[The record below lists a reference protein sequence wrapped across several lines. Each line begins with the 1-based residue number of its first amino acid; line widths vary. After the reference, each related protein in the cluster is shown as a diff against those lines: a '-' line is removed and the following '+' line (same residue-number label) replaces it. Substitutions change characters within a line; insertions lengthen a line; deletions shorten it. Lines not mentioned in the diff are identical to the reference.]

1 MTGEWWVR
9 SQVGAAARAMVWG
22 LLLASCSPAFAEPVT
37 VLVDVT
43 LIHPDRP
50 AQHAVE
56 RHGTVV
62 VSGERIAAV
71 GKAGEV
77 TIPAGATIVD
87 GNGKWLIPGL
97 VDAHVH
103 FDQSGNLYARP
114 DIADLTRWVP
124 YAQEQARNRARL
136 QETFAAWLRS
146 GVTGVVD
153 IGGPRWTFD
162 VREAAQ
168 RSDRAPRVAA
178 AGPLVSMV
186 ARPQLDVGDPPIVKV
201 TSPEA
206 ARALVRSTLEHRPDF
221 IKVWFIHQRG
231 DDLAAQEA
239 IVRAAGEEAHAAGV
253 RFAVH
258 ATELDVAKAALRAG
272 ADYLVH
278 SVEDAPVDDEFL
290 ALARQRNVIY
300 CPTLFVYEGYGLALS
315 NRWRPTPAEQRMADP
330 EVLSMMDDLDEIPP
344 DLLPAWIRRSMEQG
358 WSGRLPPHAAAN
370 LRRVWDAGITVVV
383 GSDAGNIGTL
393 HGPAIFREMASMV
406 RAGLTP
412 LEVLRAATL
421 NGADVM
427 GLGEQAGRIEPGAL
441 ADLVL
446 LDADPLLDIS
456 NLSRVQRVI
465 AKGRVLPASH

>member
-1 MTGEWWVR
+1 
-9 SQVGAAARAMVWG
+9 
-22 LLLASCSPAFAEPVT
+22 
-37 VLVDVT
+37 
-43 LIHPDRP
+43 
-50 AQHAVE
+50 
-56 RHGTVV
+56 
-62 VSGERIAAV
+62 
-71 GKAGEV
+71 
-77 TIPAGATIVD
+77 
-87 GNGKWLIPGL
+87 
-97 VDAHVH
+97 
-103 FDQSGNLYARP
+103 
-114 DIADLTRWVP
+114 
-124 YAQEQARNRARL
+124 
-136 QETFAAWLRS
+136 
-146 GVTGVVD
+146 
-153 IGGPRWTFD
+153 

-290 ALARQRNVIY
+290 ALARRRNVIY

>member
-1 MTGEWWVR
+1 
-9 SQVGAAARAMVWG
+9 
-22 LLLASCSPAFAEPVT
+22 
-37 VLVDVT
+37 
-43 LIHPDRP
+43 
-50 AQHAVE
+50 
-56 RHGTVV
+56 
-62 VSGERIAAV
+62 
-71 GKAGEV
+71 
-77 TIPAGATIVD
+77 
-87 GNGKWLIPGL
+87 
-97 VDAHVH
+97 
-103 FDQSGNLYARP
+103 
-114 DIADLTRWVP
+114 
-124 YAQEQARNRARL
+124 
-136 QETFAAWLRS
+136 
-146 GVTGVVD
+146 
-153 IGGPRWTFD
+153 
-162 VREAAQ
+162 
-168 RSDRAPRVAA
+168 
-178 AGPLVSMV
+178 
-186 ARPQLDVGDPPIVKV
+186 
-201 TSPEA
+201 
-206 ARALVRSTLEHRPDF
+206 
-221 IKVWFIHQRG
+221 
-231 DDLAAQEA
+231 
-239 IVRAAGEEAHAAGV
+239 V

-290 ALARQRNVIY
+290 ALARRRNVIY

>member
-1 MTGEWWVR
+1 MPKEWWVR
-9 SQVGAAARAMVWG
+9 SRVGAAAFAMVWG

-43 LIHPDRP
+43 LIHLDRP

-56 RHGTVV
+56 RHRTVV

-71 GKAGEV
+71 GRAGEV
-77 TIPAGATIVD
+77 TIPAGATIVE

-124 YAQEQARNRARL
+124 YPQEQARNRARL

-162 VREAAQ
+162 VREAAR
-168 RSDRAPRVAA
+168 RSDRAPRVAV

-231 DDLAAQEA
+231 DDLWAQEA

-258 ATELDVAKAALRAG
+258 ATELEVAKAALRAG

-278 SVEDAPVDDEFL
+278 SVEDAPVDDEFI
-290 ALARQRNVIY
+290 ALARRRNVIY

-358 WSGRLPPHAAAN
+358 WSGRLPAHAAAN
-370 LRRVWDAGITVVV
+370 LRRVWDAGIRVVV